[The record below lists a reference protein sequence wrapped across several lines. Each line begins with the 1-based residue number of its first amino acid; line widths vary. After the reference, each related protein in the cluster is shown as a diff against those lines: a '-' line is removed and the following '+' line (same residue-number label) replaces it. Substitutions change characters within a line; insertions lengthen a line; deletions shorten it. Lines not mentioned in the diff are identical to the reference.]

1 MQKGQKLGKKSVSG
15 VNIGISWEGGKYLF
29 EEGGLVFGTTYR
41 PTVDK
46 GQGKSRDGESDL
58 GGGMGGG
65 GWDEIVIGLQF
76 SSNVVVW
83 SAFII

>member
-1 MQKGQKLGKKSVSG
+1 VSG

-29 EEGGLVFGTTYR
+29 EEGGLVFGTTYI

-65 GWDEIVIGLQF
+65 LGRNCYWVAIFVQCSG
-76 SSNVVVW
+76 VV
-83 SAFII
+83 SFYNLIKRISLERATG